1 LFSVYICYIARALEH
16 ACAYPYEAREDRTT
30 KSTNRCSNNAE
41 SSCGNGSIT
50 SSAVRS
56 LDDAAVSELSVITT
70 YASGRGNVRALYYHA
85 STQDLHSELHVKYN
99 ARLLAHLQKSRYCAV
114 CTVHCC
120 YVRICVSVCTQSRTT
135 CCSASS
141 YGSKKT
147 NDEAYRNVLMA

>member
-1 LFSVYICYIARALEH
+1 MHVHILTKHEKIELQSQ
-16 ACAYPYEAREDRTT
+16 RTVAPT
-30 KSTNRCSNNAE
+30 MPRV
-41 SSCGNGSIT
+41 
-50 SSAVRS
+50 AVVMVVLHHLQYVLWTMRRGQQLAWYWFRFQNFRS
-56 LDDAAVSELSVITT
+56 LLHTRRVEETYARYITT
-70 YASGRGNVRALYYHA
+70 